1 LIYPEVTRGLFKAR
15 RGLHRSIADRRRREV
30 IQLLIDSKGITDEEV
45 EIYRSSKYQ
54 VITVIPTDPKPTVNV
69 YIFDQE
75 ELDHF
80 LRSYSKYSE
89 FVIAVSQVEA
99 LA

>member
-1 LIYPEVTRGLFKAR
+1 MLIE
-15 RGLHRSIADRRRREV
+15 
-30 IQLLIDSKGITDEEV
+30 SKDITSEDV
-45 EIYRSSKYQ
+45 DIYRTSKYR
-54 VITVIPTDPKPTVNV
+54 VISVIPSGSSPTVNV
-69 YIFDQE
+69 YIFSQE

-80 LRSYSKYSE
+80 LRSNSKYSE

>member
-1 LIYPEVTRGLFKAR
+1 MLIESK
-15 RGLHRSIADRRRREV
+15 V
-30 IQLLIDSKGITDEEV
+30 ITNEDV

-54 VITVIPTDPKPTVNV
+54 VVSIVPSDLSPTMNV
-69 YIFDQE
+69 YSFNLE

-89 FVIAVSQVEA
+89 FIIAVSQVEA

>member
-1 LIYPEVTRGLFKAR
+1 MLIESK
-15 RGLHRSIADRRRREV
+15 V
-30 IQLLIDSKGITDEEV
+30 ITNEDV

-54 VITVIPTDPKPTVNV
+54 VIAIIPSDPSPTMNV
-69 YIFDQE
+69 YIFNQE

>member
-1 LIYPEVTRGLFKAR
+1 MLIE
-15 RGLHRSIADRRRREV
+15 
-30 IQLLIDSKGITDEEV
+30 SKGITSEDV
-45 EIYRSSKYQ
+45 EIYRTSKYR
-54 VITVIPTDPKPTVNV
+54 VISILPSDPRPTMNV
-69 YIFDQE
+69 YIFNHE

>member
-1 LIYPEVTRGLFKAR
+1 MLIESK
-15 RGLHRSIADRRRREV
+15 V
-30 IQLLIDSKGITDEEV
+30 ITNEDV

-54 VITVIPTDPKPTVNV
+54 VVSIVPSDLSPTMNV
-69 YIFDQE
+69 YIFNQE